1 MPGLLKVRWND
12 PPDSTMPESNTPS
25 GAPGAPEVTVCGSPL
40 NDQRTT
46 SPALTVLAAG
56 WNS

>member
-1 MPGLLKVRWND
+1 LKVRWYD
-12 PPDSTMPESNTPS
+12 PPASTIPESKAPS

-46 SPALTVLAAG
+46 SPALTLRLAG